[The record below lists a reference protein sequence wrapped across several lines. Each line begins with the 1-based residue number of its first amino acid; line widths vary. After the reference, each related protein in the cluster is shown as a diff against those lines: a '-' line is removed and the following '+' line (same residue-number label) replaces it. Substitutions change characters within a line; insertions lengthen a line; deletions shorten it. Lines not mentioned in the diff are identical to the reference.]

1 MPYSRSENELVSAVM
16 SGRLLVTSPSDTLAD
31 AAHRMADRPDNNGK
45 TQRQK
50 QAEKRARNGYDDF
63 IERRNFRQSGPVHIR
78 LALNY
83 VHRRKLRQ
91 RDEASE
97 RQRPERVLDAVDCLF
112 PERFPEPDPKFF
124 YVKPSPARSQKMP
137 KFVDYN

>member
-1 MPYSRSENELVSAVM
+1 
-16 SGRLLVTSPSDTLAD
+16 
-31 AAHRMADRPDNNGK
+31 MADRPDNNSK

-50 QAEKRARNGYDDF
+50 QAEKRASNGYDDL
-63 IERRNFRQSGPVHIR
+63 IERRNFRQSGPIHIR

-83 VHRRKLRQ
+83 VHWRKLRQ

-112 PERFPEPDPKFF
+112 PERFAEPDAEFF
-124 YVKPSPARSQKMP
+124 YIKPSPARSQKMP
-137 KFVDYN
+137 KFVDHN

>member
-1 MPYSRSENELVSAVM
+1 
-16 SGRLLVTSPSDTLAD
+16 
-31 AAHRMADRPDNNGK
+31 MADRPDNNSK

-50 QAEKRARNGYDDF
+50 QAEKRASNGYDDL

-112 PERFPEPDPKFF
+112 PERFAEPDPKFF
-124 YVKPSPARSQKMP
+124 YRKTAPGRGQKMSRSMC
-137 KFVDYN
+137 YL